1 MRTPQT
7 RNPAKANIFVRNAR
21 ATRRWRLFEQQ
32 VGLHFHDP
40 FTVHIFTDMALERP
54 ISELLRRAGV
64 LVYTAPETSVQS
76 AAETMAQHN
85 IGSILVMENGEDL
98 VGIFSERDLLNR
110 VTAEGRDPAST
121 AIRDVMTEDVI
132 VVSGET
138 SRREALHIMQ
148 EQHIR
153 HLPIADD
160 EKLYGI
166 VSLRD
171 LLSFEQEMQ
180 EQEIEQLRRFVYDK
194 PYPSYPG

>member
-1 MRTPQT
+1 MT
-7 RNPAKANIFVRNAR
+7 
-21 ATRRWRLFEQQ
+21 
-32 VGLHFHDP
+32 
-40 FTVHIFTDMALERP
+40 LERP

-76 AAETMAQHN
+76 AVETMAQHN
-85 IGSILVMENGEDL
+85 IGSILVMEDGEDL
-98 VGIFSERDLLNR
+98 VGIFSERDLLTR
-110 VTAEGRDPAST
+110 VIAEGLDPAST
-121 AIRDVMTEDVI
+121 PVRDVMTKDVI

-160 EKLYGI
+160 KKLYGI

-171 LLSFEQEMQ
+171 LLAFEQEMQ
-180 EQEIEQLRRFVYDK
+180 AQEIEQLRRFVYDK

>member
-1 MRTPQT
+1 
-7 RNPAKANIFVRNAR
+7 
-21 ATRRWRLFEQQ
+21 
-32 VGLHFHDP
+32 
-40 FTVHIFTDMALERP
+40 MALERP

-85 IGSILVMENGEDL
+85 IGSILVMEDGEDL
-98 VGIFSERDLLNR
+98 VGIFSERDLLTR
-110 VTAEGRDPAST
+110 VTAEGLDPTST
-121 AIRDVMTEDVI
+121 PIRDVMTKDVI

-180 EQEIEQLRRFVYDK
+180 KQEIEQLRRFVYDK